1 MIEELREFIRHPSSI
16 PINFKVGRKQRTI
29 RARDISQGGLC
40 FSCSEFVSVGNTI
53 KVEIMTCNPTFSAE
67 GVVRWCRREGMHYL
81 IGVAFKDKAVRFS
94 VRMVE
99 QICHIEEYRRQ
110 LEAESGESI
119 SSQQAAMLWI
129 EQNAASFPH
138 TD

>member
-1 MIEELREFIRHPSSI
+1 MIDELREFIRHPSTI

-40 FSCSEFVSVGNTI
+40 FSCSESVSVGNTI
-53 KVEIMTCNPTFSAE
+53 KVEIKTCTPTFSAE
-67 GVVRWCRREGMHYL
+67 GIVRWCQQEGTHYL
-81 IGVAFKDKAVRFS
+81 IGVAFKEKAVRFS
-94 VRMVE
+94 MRMVE
-99 QICHIEEYRRQ
+99 QICHIEDYRRQ

-119 SSQQAAMLWI
+119 SSQQAAMQWI
-129 EQNAASFPH
+129 EEKAASFPN